1 MLSKL
6 KSDEKQEWVYRRA
19 QEKNKKKKKNERWKR
34 RRIPV
39 WSAWTENF
47 KLLENET
54 LVFDLLCARLF
65 RCVKHSIRS
74 VEVHLFIHFFSICFR
89 AAVVADAF
97 RYRSRTL
104 TRAIHAPTK
113 IENDEILMVLI
124 YCCVENKVKPHWW
137 DAKITSF
144 FSHFSLFTQFY
155 SVCVVVVVFF
165 WRFLSIYTI
174 ITPWKLA
181 YKKISN

>member
-6 KSDEKQEWVYRRA
+6 KSDEKQEWVCKRA
-19 QEKNKKKKKNERWKR
+19 REKNKKKKKKQKQNERWKR
-34 RRIPV
+34 RRIPK

-65 RCVKHSIRS
+65 RCVKRS
-74 VEVHLFIHFFSICFR
+74 SFSIGTYFLLLLFCFR

-144 FSHFSLFTQFY
+144 FFHICSLHSILF
-155 SVCVVVVVFF
+155 CFF
-165 WRFLSIYTI
+165 WRFLSIHTI
-174 ITPWKLA
+174 ITPWKLGF
-181 YKKISN
+181 KKISN